1 MRASR
6 WSRSHVRLLLG
17 VAVATGAVSA
27 LPGVGVAQSA
37 ASPSPSASVSPLPSA
52 APSVAP
58 GLPASDPRS
67 FAWYD
72 LVTTGAGKELH
83 VGRFDG
89 RTWAPLVSED
99 SIQASGPAYGRV
111 LAATTRGP
119 GSDAWLIDAGTG
131 ESQLLRR
138 TTRRIRALAL
148 DPNGGAWWWVTTNP
162 KGASILVRQPVVFGR
177 ASATMAGPRDVSL
190 SFLTPG
196 PGRVAWW
203 GLDGRG
209 RMFATIVNGDGTAIK
224 VDPIAGD
231 VVGFLGDELISY
243 AGTGSELGYP
253 LVAFDPAT
261 KTTREIVPAGAS
273 FAMIGTDA
281 TGASVLIAQVPDET
295 GTWRYAA
302 IGADGQVTLLDAGA
316 PADRW
321 MSRSNPYQGSSTP
334 GFLPLT
340 PTGGFGGIDMATDWV
355 LVPLDGGPTAGPV
368 LPAASTAP

>member
-6 WSRSHVRLLLG
+6 WSRSHARLLVGL
-17 VAVATGAVSA
+17 AVAASALSVLPAVS
-27 LPGVGVAQSA
+27 VAQSE
-37 ASPSPSASVSPLPSA
+37 ASPSPSASEAPSA
-52 APSVAP
+52 VPSVAP
-58 GLPASDPRS
+58 DLPATDPHA

-72 LVTTGAGKELH
+72 MVATGAGEELH
-83 VGRFDG
+83 VGRFDD
-89 RTWAPLVSED
+89 RTWAPLVSD
-99 SIQASGPAYGRV
+99 DPIQASGPAYGQV

-119 GSDAWLIDAGTG
+119 GSDVWLIDSGTG
-131 ESQLLRR
+131 ELQLLRR
-138 TTRRIRALAL
+138 TDRRVRALAL
-148 DPNGGAWWWVTTNP
+148 DTNGAAWWWVVKDA
-162 KGASILVRQPVVFGR
+162 KGGSTLWRQRAAYGS
-177 ASATMAGPRDVSL
+177 ASAAMAGPRVADL

-209 RMFATIVNGDGTAIK
+209 RMFATIVNLDGTTVK
-224 VDPIAGD
+224 VDPIKGD

-261 KTTREIVPAGAS
+261 RTTREIVPAGAA

-281 TGASVLIAQVPDET
+281 TGTSVLIAQVPDET

-316 PADRW
+316 PADHW
-321 MSRSNPYQGSSTP
+321 MSRSTPYQGSSTP

-340 PTGGFGGIDMATDWV
+340 PTGGFGGLDMATDWV
-355 LVPLDGGPTAGPV
+355 LVPLDGGPTTGPV